1 MECVNT
7 KIGFLQNLVT
17 VLERKKEAAPAENKV
32 IYHCDFARV
41 YVRRDELPEEE
52 VK

>member
-7 KIGFLQNLVT
+7 KTGLLQNVVT
-17 VLERKKEAAPAENKV
+17 VLERKKEAAPAENPV
-32 IYHCDFARV
+32 IYHCDFARM
-41 YVRRDELPEEE
+41 YVKRDELPEEE